1 MQSQT
6 PATAITCSICSVV
19 LHGPYCH
26 RCGHPGAAE
35 PVNAFS
41 RLINIMAELRE
52 KCPWDKKQTVETL
65 RPLTIEE
72 TYELADAIATKNWN
86 GICEELGDLLLHIVF
101 YVRIASEQH
110 QFDMQTMINGICD
123 KLIAR
128 HPHIYGDMVL
138 DDEEAVSRNW
148 EKIKLKTGKKSVL
161 EGVPTSLPAMIKAVR
176 LQEKASKVG
185 FDWNDIREVWEKVEE
200 ELAELQ
206 ASRDAKDQEAIM
218 QEMGDV
224 FFAMINYARYL
235 AVDPEL
241 ALERTNAKFI
251 HRFRYIERQAAAKG
265 LHFHELNNEEMN
277 RFWED
282 SKKDNP

>member
-1 MQSQT
+1 M
-6 PATAITCSICSVV
+6 
-19 LHGPYCH
+19 
-26 RCGHPGAAE
+26 
-35 PVNAFS
+35 
-41 RLINIMAELRE
+41 NIMSELRE
-52 KCPWDKKQTVETL
+52 KCPWDKKQTIETL

-72 TYELADAIATKNWN
+72 TYELADAIATENWN
-86 GICEELGDLLLHIVF
+86 GICEELGDLLLHLVF

-138 DDEEAVSRNW
+138 KDEEAVSRNW

-185 FDWNDIREVWEKVEE
+185 FDWNDIREVWQKVEE

-206 ASRDAKDQEAIM
+206 ASMEARDQQAIEK
-218 QEMGDV
+218 EMGDV

-241 ALERTNAKFI
+241 ALERTNSKFI
-251 HRFRYIERQAAAKG
+251 HRFRYIERQAALQG
-265 LHFHELNNEEMN
+265 FHFHDLNNEEMN
-277 RFWED
+277 RFWEE
-282 SKKDNP
+282 SKRDNP

>member
-6 PATAITCSICSVV
+6 PATAKTCSICSVV

-101 YVRIASEQH
+101 YVRIASEQQ

-128 HPHIYGDMVL
+128 HPHIYGDVVL

-282 SKKDNP
+282 SKKGNP